1 MAVPTYAG
9 CSKSSADRNFRTC
22 AGLRAIHGQN
32 IWTARRVRTRMSQ
45 TTEPWTHDVFYLE
58 QERKSWETNFYICH
72 SHVFIDCYKG
82 WSNRSPAHLDFVV
95 FLQQAFSFKA
105 SPLERWRPT
114 FCCFPR
120 SKEARHIYRRYEP
133 IKINERPNGFR
144 DELIHPRPSQ
154 LRFVS
159 GLCWTNP
166 NWLERKARAGSPKL
180 AQPMRPSRLVR
191 LQQKNQT
198 VWLTKLP
205 SNKDNHT

>member
-1 MAVPTYAG
+1 MF
-9 CSKSSADRNFRTC
+9 S
-22 AGLRAIHGQN
+22 I
-32 IWTARRVRTRMSQ
+32 
-45 TTEPWTHDVFYLE
+45 
-58 QERKSWETNFYICH
+58 
-72 SHVFIDCYKG
+72 
-82 WSNRSPAHLDFVV
+82 SNRRGRAGKRTFISAIRMCSSIVTRGGQIVHL
-95 FLQQAFSFKA
+95 LIWILSFFCNKRFH
-105 SPLERWRPT
+105 SKPT